1 MTEETK
7 ADRQQGVQHYISTEL
22 SDTNGEVIVSY
33 HLTSIYDHSTLE
45 AFSKVSP
52 ATYLYSHIYFEERK
66 LCCHVDA

>member
-52 ATYLYSHIYFEERK
+52 ATFLYLYTYTYMRVLSW
-66 LCCHVDA
+66 HVYA